1 MDTQELYELRQELE
15 ELEALGE
22 LSDDYTVDLEEED
35 ADNKKRSVD
44 SEDDP
49 EFTIP
54 EEETPKRCKTCG
66 NAISPVSN
74 VEGECPHCAIKR
86 MRRMERKLVEM
97 RQLKNERT
105 YCTMEG
111 HREVTKTPLFPDW
124 DGKIVINGVELYPV
138 YPVCKNCIDQLTAY
152 MVYFLEQRGIV
163 RKGCGNAKNPFGEP
177 LNSPLSIAEASELQK
192 KLVAFLSNITLYA
205 LDDRSPVN
213 RVYTYLR
220 DRRKVIA
227 TARVKE
233 AKKWLNENKAQK
245 KKDQVERDAKS
256 LLESAAE
263 SQPKNITEKEVGELQ
278 VKAIALVKE
287 LLEKEEQEQ
296 PELMMKNM
304 WMPFLPKNL
313 DERLEDQNLASRFQL
328 YRNAM
333 ISSLNLQGLAV
344 HFVDNLLEEAL
355 DFVLHQSKSR

>member
-245 KKDQVERDAKS
+245 KKDQVEKDAKS

-296 PELMMKNM
+296 PELMMKDL
-304 WMPFLPKNL
+304 WIPFLPKSL
-313 DERLEDQNLASRFQL
+313 EERLEDPNLSSRFHM

-355 DFVLHQSKSR
+355 DFALHPSK

>member
-1 MDTQELYELRQELE
+1 MSTDELLETPIELE
-15 ELEALGE
+15 ETNALGE
-22 LSDDYTVDLEEED
+22 LSDDYTVELEQEESD
-35 ADNKKRSVD
+35 SNAHPAS

-49 EFTIP
+49 EFTLP
-54 EEETPKRCKTCG
+54 EEEVPKRCKTCG
-66 NAISPVSN
+66 NAITPVSN

-86 MRRMERKLVEM
+86 MRRMERKLVEI

-138 YPVCKNCIDQLTAY
+138 YPVCKGCIDQLTAY
-152 MVYFLEQRGIV
+152 LVYFLEQRGIV
-163 RKGCGNAKNPFGEP
+163 RKGSGNSKNPFGEP
-177 LNSPLSIAEASELQK
+177 LNSPLGITEASELQK

-213 RVYTYLR
+213 RVYNYLR

-227 TARVKE
+227 TARIKE
-233 AKKWLNENKAQK
+233 AKRWLNESKAQK
-245 KKDQVERDAKS
+245 KKDQVEKDAKS
-256 LLESAAE
+256 LLESVAE
-263 SQPKNITEKEVGELQ
+263 SQPKNIAEKEVRELQ
-278 VKAIALVKE
+278 MKALALVRE
-287 LLEKEEQEQ
+287 LLEKEEQEK
-296 PELMMKNM
+296 PELMMKDL
-304 WMPFLPKNL
+304 WIPFLPKSL
-313 DERLEDQNLASRFQL
+313 EERLEDPNLSSRFHM
-328 YRNAM
+328 YRTAM

-355 DFVLHQSKSR
+355 DFALHPSKLK

>member
-245 KKDQVERDAKS
+245 KKDQVEKDAKS

-296 PELMMKNM
+296 PELMMKDL
-304 WMPFLPKNL
+304 WIPFLPKSL
-313 DERLEDQNLASRFQL
+313 EERLEDPNLSSRFHL
-328 YRNAM
+328 YRTAM

-355 DFVLHQSKSR
+355 DFALHPSK